1 MAGKGGARPGSGR
14 PTKADEDKVRNLAV
28 GAIVAKYGS
37 EEAGFSALIESG
49 EPALIKWVY
58 EHGYG
63 KPKEFVDIT
72 TNQPLL
78 PTFIFNF
85 DGSTE
90 DNG

>member
-1 MAGKGGARPGSGR
+1 MAGFKKAGPGR
-14 PTKADEDKVRNLAV
+14 PTKADEDKVRNLAI
-28 GAIVAKYGS
+28 GAIIAKYGS
-37 EEAGFSALIESG
+37 EEAGFLALMNSK
-49 EPALIKWVY
+49 EPSLMKWVY

-85 DGSTE
+85 DSPE